1 MAISTRLAAEWLASG
16 EATGIKAGDYSGGDY
31 MGIATDGQYRAYGGA
46 AQWDD
51 LKFPATT
58 LRQGATT
65 KPDFD
70 ATNLGLLF
78 PQNDATE
85 IVYIIAQ
92 IPHEWKLE
100 SAISPHIHFVQDF
113 DHTVTTPVFKMD
125 YRWYK
130 NGADPTGSFTTITAS
145 TFVFTYTSGSI
156 LQIVSFPD
164 ISATGIDTVSSV
176 LDIKLYRDDNV
187 VTGDILVKEFD
198 IHYQIDSF
206 GSDTEFTK

>member
-1 MAISTRLAAEWLASG
+1 MKYSKQTSKIGDPDGGNYQNVDSKGQTRLYG
-16 EATGIKAGDYSGGDY
+16 DAT
-31 MGIATDGQYRAYGGA
+31 
-46 AQWDD
+46 QWDD

-70 ATNLGLLF
+70 PVDVGLLF
-78 PQNDATE
+78 PQNDSGE

-92 IPHEWKLE
+92 MPHEWKLE
-100 SAISPHIHFVQDF
+100 TDIHPHIHYVQDF
-113 DHTVTTPVFKMD
+113 DHTVTTPAFKMD

-130 NGADPTGSFTTITAS
+130 NGEDPTGSFTTITAN
-145 TFVFTYTSGSI
+145 TFVFPYTSGSI
-156 LQIVSFPD
+156 LQIVSFPAID
-164 ISATGIDTVSSV
+164 ATGIDAVSSM

-198 IHYQIDSF
+198 IHYQKDAF
-206 GSDTEFTK
+206 GSDTEFVKYE